1 VSDPEPDPDTFER
14 LAESQRD
21 VLHYSRARF
30 LATWFCVGLL
40 AVMTGLSL
48 IAATRNARTDLE
60 QTDEIARV
68 ASTTAD
74 AANKQADQTTAYLK
88 GDTGIPGVPGAN
100 GTDGTPGLPSSEP
113 GPKGEPGPAGDPGA
127 AGSQG
132 PAGPQGAFGAVGA
145 VGLAGPP
152 GAAGETGAQGAKGE
166 KGDEGARGAEGPRGE
181 AGPPGPAGPPGV
193 TPPINTAIAVGASAN
208 DTAAHKSVQATCASG
223 RATGGGFAT
232 VPSDPGIDV
241 SASSPVSTNGWNA
254 TADVLSL
261 PPGTTWQLLVFV
273 VCVS

>member
-1 VSDPEPDPDTFER
+1 MPDEADPFER
-14 LAESQRD
+14 LADSQRD

-30 LATWFCVGLL
+30 LATWFCIALL
-40 AVMTGLSL
+40 AVMTGVSL
-48 IAATRNARTDLE
+48 IAGVRNARTDLA
-60 QTDEIARV
+60 QTDDIARV

-74 AANKQADQTTAYLK
+74 AAAQDTEDITKYLR
-88 GDTGIPGVPGAN
+88 GEQGIPGVPGAS
-100 GTDGTPGLPSSEP
+100 GVAGTPGLPSSEP
-113 GPKGEPGPAGDPGA
+113 GPAGPAGEPGAAGDPGT
-127 AGSQG
+127 AGPMGSVGPVGSSGLPGPDG
-132 PAGPQGAFGAVGA
+132 PAGSEGS
-145 VGLAGPP
+145 
-152 GAAGETGAQGAKGE
+152 QGAKGE

-181 AGPPGPAGPPGV
+181 PGAPGPAGAAGPPGV
-193 TPPINTAIAVGASAN
+193 TPPINTAIAVGSSAN
-208 DTAAHKSVQATCASG
+208 DTAAHKTAQATCVTG

-261 PPGTTWQLLVFV
+261 PPGTTWQLLAFA